1 MIKKTGISIYQ
12 FENYIQMQKLNLI
25 SKIIFNNEEL
35 TSQSKKIR
43 TIHTIDTKW
52 SIRICCQA
60 RILATHTVFTDRKK
74 R

>member
-25 SKIIFNNEEL
+25 SKIIFSNEEL

-43 TIHTIDTKW
+43 TIHTIDIK
-52 SIRICCQA
+52 
-60 RILATHTVFTDRKK
+60 
-74 R
+74 